1 MINNNGKFVLKLE
14 KLTKNGV
21 WSKKGGAK
29 SENERV
35 MALEEVTLLS
45 LHYWDQLVYAYNLT
59 IKVVL
64 FKSSLTQKYKIKLM
78 RVDQKKHMPVLI
90 QVSAHRL

>member
-1 MINNNGKFVLKLE
+1 MINNSEKFVLKLK

>member
-1 MINNNGKFVLKLE
+1 MINNSGKFVLKLK
-14 KLTKNGV
+14 KLTKKEV

-29 SENERV
+29 LENERV
-35 MALEEVTLLS
+35 MALEEITLLS

-64 FKSSLTQKYKIKLM
+64 SHVLCRGIK
-78 RVDQKKHMPVLI
+78 QNK
-90 QVSAHRL
+90 

>member
-1 MINNNGKFVLKLE
+1 MINNSGKFVLKLK

-21 WSKKGGAK
+21 WSKWGGAE

-45 LHYWDQLVYAYNLT
+45 LNYFYQLVYAYNLT

-64 FKSSLTQKYKIKLM
+64 FKSSLTQKYKIK
-78 RVDQKKHMPVLI
+78 
-90 QVSAHRL
+90 

>member
-1 MINNNGKFVLKLE
+1 MINNSGKFVLKLK

-21 WSKKGGAK
+21 WSKRAGAE

-45 LHYWDQLVYAYNLT
+45 LNYLYQLVYAYNLT

-64 FKSSLTQKYKIKLM
+64 FKSSLTQKYKRK
-78 RVDQKKHMPVLI
+78 
-90 QVSAHRL
+90 